1 MKKPFLYKICFLL
14 PLLLVSAS
22 AFAQQA
28 TPADAGATPSFFY
41 DKLFSTIVLVV
52 AGIIILAAVAA
63 MYRLLDAMIKVQQI
77 QVYREKGLESFLEE
91 VQKAKES
98 WWTRLM
104 RSWTKAVPVDREQD
118 VLFDHE
124 YDGIR
129 ELDNS
134 LPPWWVAL
142 FYITIAFA
150 AVYMSYYHFFGKGL
164 GSQAQYEQEMQQAEE
179 AVAAFRAQQA
189 DQVTE
194 ENVTA
199 LTSEA
204 DLAIGQTIFQANCVA
219 CHGAG
224 GEGGVGPNLTDP
236 YWINGGGIKN
246 VFKTIVYGVPAKGMI
261 SWKEQLRSSEIQK
274 VASFILTLEGT
285 NPPNQKEPQG
295 DLYEEVAPQAQP
307 TPDSTAVEAGGSVGM
322 K

>member
-1 MKKPFLYKICFLL
+1 MKKPFLYKAFFLL

-22 AFAQQA
+22 SFAQQA
-28 TPADAGATPSFFY
+28 TPADAGAPSFFY

-52 AGIIILAAVAA
+52 AGLIILAAVAA

-91 VQKAKES
+91 VQKEKES

-104 RSWTKAVPVDREQD
+104 RSWTKAVPVEREQD
-118 VLFDHE
+118 VLFDHD

-164 GSQAQYEQEMQQAEE
+164 GSQAEYEQEMQRAEE

-194 ENVTA
+194 DRVSHSIGRPVHLLVVARRARLRTKCEAEQRLVVGTRGRRYCREHVINVA
-199 LTSEA
+199 RAFA
-204 DLAIGQTIFQANCVA
+204 DV
-219 CHGAG
+219 H
-224 GEGGVGPNLTDP
+224 
-236 YWINGGGIKN
+236 
-246 VFKTIVYGVPAKGMI
+246 VFKIGAHQMGPIT
-261 SWKEQLRSSEIQK
+261 W
-274 VASFILTLEGT
+274 
-285 NPPNQKEPQG
+285 
-295 DLYEEVAPQAQP
+295 
-307 TPDSTAVEAGGSVGM
+307 AVTRRITHKHAGRM
-322 K
+322 R